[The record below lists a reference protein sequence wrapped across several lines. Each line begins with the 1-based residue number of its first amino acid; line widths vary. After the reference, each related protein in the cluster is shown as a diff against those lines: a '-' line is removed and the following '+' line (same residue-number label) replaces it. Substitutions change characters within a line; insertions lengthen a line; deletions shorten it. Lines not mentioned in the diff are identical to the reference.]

1 VFCRFKEER
10 RWNKSFCF
18 PLGIPP
24 TGMRRSSS
32 LGENGR
38 STGYMLG
45 RPSSVGRF
53 LFSLLAEVPAAVL
66 AAENCSW
73 LADEA
78 IANGI
83 PVIVT
88 AVVAVIVGI

>member
-1 VFCRFKEER
+1 MFCRFKEER

-18 PLGIPP
+18 PLSIPP

-32 LGENGR
+32 LGENGL
-38 STGYMLG
+38 STGVHAGPSFIG
-45 RPSSVGRF
+45 RALLV
-53 LFSLLAEVPAAVL
+53 SLLAEVPATVL
-66 AAENCSW
+66 AAEKCPW

-83 PVIVT
+83 PIIVT